1 MTDYLLALDQG
12 TTSSRAILFT
22 RQGSVVSSA
31 QIPFS
36 QYYPQPGWVEH
47 DPLELLDSQLRA
59 AAQCVAQSG
68 VRPGQIAGVGLANQR
83 ETALMWERETG
94 KPVGRAIVW
103 QCRRTAAFCTQLR
116 EQGYTEAIRA
126 RTGLL
131 PDAYFSGT
139 KYRWLLE
146 HTPGARRRAERG
158 ELLCGTVDSW
168 LLWNLTG
175 GKVHASDYSNC
186 CRTMLFDIHRR
197 CWDETLCQ
205 LLDVPMGW
213 LPQPVEN
220 SGDLGTIAS
229 GVPHLQDLAG
239 LPIRGAAGDQQAA
252 LFGHG
257 CYAPGMS
264 KNTYGTG
271 CFLLMNT
278 GLHPVKSVSDLI
290 TTIAWQLDGQARY
303 ALEGSVFVAGAVVKW
318 LRDEMGLIASAAE
331 SEALASSIAD
341 NGNVYFVPAFTGLG
355 APHWDM
361 YSRGT
366 IVGLTRGTGRAHIVR
381 AALEAI
387 AYQSAD
393 VLEAMSRDSS
403 TRLNVLHVDGGA
415 SANDFLMQFQADIL
429 GTRVQRPAVIES
441 TALGAAM
448 LAGRAV
454 GLWSDEQLRGL
465 GRSEREFVPNMDEAT
480 RRHLLRQWHRA
491 VEKSS
496 GWEEA

>member
-1 MTDYLLALDQG
+1 MKYILALDQG
-12 TTSSRAILFT
+12 TTSSRAVLFDEKGAPVASHGIEFP
-22 RQGSVVSSA
+22 QL
-31 QIPFS
+31 
-36 QYYPQPGWVEH
+36 YPKPGWVEH
-47 DPLELLDSQLRA
+47 RPEDILKSQVEAARA
-59 AAQCVAQSG
+59 AVEKSG
-68 VRPGQIAGVGLANQR
+68 VRVSEIEAVGITSQR
-83 ETALMWERETG
+83 ETTLLWERETQ
-94 KPVGRAIVW
+94 KPLYNAIVW
-103 QCRRTAAFCTQLR
+103 QCRRTAPLIER
-116 EQGYTEAIRA
+116 LKRDGLGNVVRD
-126 RTGLL
+126 RTGLI

-139 KYRWLLE
+139 KLQWLLD
-146 HTPGARRRAERG
+146 TVPDARARAERG
-158 ELLCGTVDSW
+158 ELCFGTVDSF
-168 LLWNLTG
+168 LANRLCAGHPHVTDATN
-175 GKVHASDYSNC
+175 AA
-186 CRTMLFDIHRR
+186 RTMLYNIYEHRWDDALLRAMDIPA
-197 CWDETLCQ
+197 Q
-205 LLDVPMGW
+205 V
-213 LPQPVEN
+213 LPKVV
-220 SGDLGTIAS
+220 DTS
-229 GVPHLQDLAG
+229 GVVGMLDKRVLGREIPV
-239 LPIRGAAGDQQAA
+239 AALVGDQQAA

-257 CYAPGMS
+257 CFAPGMS

-318 LRDEMGLIASAAE
+318 LRDEMGLIATAAE

-465 GRSEREFVPNMDEAT
+465 GESEREFAPNMDEAT

>member
-1 MTDYLLALDQG
+1 MKYILALDQG
-12 TTSSRAILFT
+12 TTSSRAVLFDEKGAPVASHGIEFP
-22 RQGSVVSSA
+22 QL
-31 QIPFS
+31 
-36 QYYPQPGWVEH
+36 YPKPGWVEH
-47 DPLELLDSQLRA
+47 RPDDILASQIEA
-59 AAQCVAQSG
+59 ARKAVEKSG
-68 VRPGQIAGVGLANQR
+68 VRLKDIEAVGITSQR
-83 ETALMWERETG
+83 ETTLLWERETQ
-94 KPVGRAIVW
+94 KPLHNAIVW
-103 QCRRTAAFCTQLR
+103 QCRRTAPLIER
-116 EQGYTEAIRA
+116 LKRDGLGNVVRD
-126 RTGLL
+126 RTGLI

-139 KYRWLLE
+139 KLQWLLDTVPE
-146 HTPGARRRAERG
+146 ARARAEKG
-158 ELLCGTVDSW
+158 ELCFGTVDSF
-168 LLWNLTG
+168 L
-175 GKVHASDYSNC
+175 ASSLCAGHPHVTDATNAA
-186 CRTMLFDIHRR
+186 RTMLYNIYEQRWDDVLLRAMDIP
-197 CWDETLCQ
+197 EP
-205 LLDVPMGW
+205 V
-213 LPQPVEN
+213 LPRVV
-220 SGDLGTIAS
+220 DTS
-229 GVPHLQDLAG
+229 GVVGMLDKRVLGREIPV
-239 LPIRGAAGDQQAA
+239 AALVGDQQSA
-252 LFGHG
+252 LFGNG
-257 CYAPGMS
+257 CFAPGMS

-366 IVGLTRGTGRAHIVR
+366 IVGLTRGTGKAHIVR

-465 GRSEREFVPNMDEAT
+465 GKSEREFVPNMDEAT

>member
-1 MTDYLLALDQG
+1 MKYILALDQG
-12 TTSSRAILFT
+12 TTSSRAVLFDEKGAPVASHGIEFP
-22 RQGSVVSSA
+22 QL
-31 QIPFS
+31 
-36 QYYPQPGWVEH
+36 YPKPGWVEH
-47 DPLELLDSQLRA
+47 RPEDILQSQVDAARA
-59 AAQCVAQSG
+59 AVEKSG
-68 VRPGQIAGVGLANQR
+68 VSLKDIAAVGITSQR
-83 ETALMWERETG
+83 ETTLLWERETQ
-94 KPVGRAIVW
+94 KPLHNAIVW
-103 QCRRTAAFCTQLR
+103 QCRRTAPLIER
-116 EQGYTEAIRA
+116 LKRDGLGNVVRD
-126 RTGLL
+126 RTGLI

-139 KYRWLLE
+139 KLQWLLD
-146 HTPGARRRAERG
+146 TVPDARARAEKG
-158 ELLCGTVDSW
+158 ELCFGTVDSF
-168 LLWNLTG
+168 LANRLCAGHPHVTDATN
-175 GKVHASDYSNC
+175 AA
-186 CRTMLFDIHRR
+186 RTMLYNIYEHR
-197 CWDETLCQ
+197 WDEV
-205 LLDVPMGW
+205 LLRAMDIPAQV
-213 LPQPVEN
+213 LPKVV
-220 SGDLGTIAS
+220 DTS
-229 GVPHLQDLAG
+229 GVVGMLDKRVLGREIPV
-239 LPIRGAAGDQQAA
+239 AALVGDQQSA
-252 LFGHG
+252 LFGNG
-257 CYAPGMS
+257 CFAPGMS

-366 IVGLTRGTGRAHIVR
+366 IVGLTRGTGKAHIVR

-465 GRSEREFVPNMDEAT
+465 GESEREFAPNMDEAT

-496 GWEEA
+496 GWEGA

>member
-1 MTDYLLALDQG
+1 MRD
-12 TTSSRAILFT
+12 
-22 RQGSVVSSA
+22 
-31 QIPFS
+31 
-36 QYYPQPGWVEH
+36 
-47 DPLELLDSQLRA
+47 
-59 AAQCVAQSG
+59 
-68 VRPGQIAGVGLANQR
+68 
-83 ETALMWERETG
+83 
-94 KPVGRAIVW
+94 
-103 QCRRTAAFCTQLR
+103 
-116 EQGYTEAIRA
+116 
-126 RTGLL
+126 RTGLI

-139 KYRWLLE
+139 KLQWLLD
-146 HTPGARRRAERG
+146 TVPNARDRAERG
-158 ELLCGTVDSW
+158 ELCFGTVDSF
-168 LLWNLTG
+168 LANRLCAGHPHVTDATN
-175 GKVHASDYSNC
+175 AA
-186 CRTMLFDIHRR
+186 RTMLYNIYEHR
-197 CWDETLCQ
+197 WDEV
-205 LLDVPMGW
+205 LLRAMDIPAQV
-213 LPQPVEN
+213 LPKVV
-220 SGDLGTIAS
+220 DTS
-229 GVPHLQDLAG
+229 GVVGMLDKRVLGREIPV
-239 LPIRGAAGDQQAA
+239 AALVGDQQSA
-252 LFGHG
+252 LFGNG
-257 CYAPGMS
+257 CFAPGMS

-290 TTIAWQLDGQARY
+290 TTIAWQLDGKARY

-331 SEALASSIAD
+331 SEALATSIAD

-366 IVGLTRGTGRAHIVR
+366 IVGLTRGTGKAHIVR

-393 VLEAMSRDSS
+393 MLEAMSRDSS

-465 GRSEREFVPNMDEAT
+465 GKSEREFVPNMDEAT

>member
-1 MTDYLLALDQG
+1 MKYILALDQG
-12 TTSSRAILFT
+12 TTSSRAVLFDGDGKPVASHGIEFP
-22 RQGSVVSSA
+22 QL
-31 QIPFS
+31 
-36 QYYPQPGWVEH
+36 YPKPGWVEH
-47 DPLELLDSQLRA
+47 RPDDILASQIEA
-59 AAQCVAQSG
+59 ARKAVEKSG
-68 VRPGQIAGVGLANQR
+68 VRLKDIEAVGITSQR
-83 ETALMWERETG
+83 ETTLLWERETQ
-94 KPVGRAIVW
+94 KPLHNAIVW
-103 QCRRTAAFCTQLR
+103 QCRRTAPLIER
-116 EQGYTEAIRA
+116 LKRDGLGNVVRD
-126 RTGLL
+126 RTGLI

-139 KYRWLLE
+139 KLQWLLDTVPE
-146 HTPGARRRAERG
+146 ARARAEKG
-158 ELLCGTVDSW
+158 ELCFGTVDSF
-168 LLWNLTG
+168 L
-175 GKVHASDYSNC
+175 ASSLCAGHPHVTDATNAA
-186 CRTMLFDIHRR
+186 RTMLYNIYEHR
-197 CWDETLCQ
+197 WDEV
-205 LLDVPMGW
+205 LLRAMDIPAQV
-213 LPQPVEN
+213 LPKVV
-220 SGDLGTIAS
+220 DTS
-229 GVPHLQDLAG
+229 GVVGVLDKRVLGREIPV
-239 LPIRGAAGDQQAA
+239 AALVGDQQSA
-252 LFGHG
+252 LFGNG
-257 CYAPGMS
+257 CFAPGMS

-331 SEALASSIAD
+331 SEEIAASIAD

-465 GRSEREFVPNMDEAT
+465 GESEREFAPNMDEAT

>member
-1 MTDYLLALDQG
+1 MKYILALDQG
-12 TTSSRAILFT
+12 TTSSRAVLFDEKGAPVASHGIEFP
-22 RQGSVVSSA
+22 QL
-31 QIPFS
+31 
-36 QYYPQPGWVEH
+36 YPKPGWVEH
-47 DPLELLDSQLRA
+47 RPEDILKSQVEAARA
-59 AAQCVAQSG
+59 AVEKSG
-68 VRPGQIAGVGLANQR
+68 VRVSEIEAVGITSQR
-83 ETALMWERETG
+83 ETTLLWERETQ
-94 KPVGRAIVW
+94 KPLYNAIVW
-103 QCRRTAAFCTQLR
+103 QCRRTAPLIER
-116 EQGYTEAIRA
+116 LKRDGLGNVVRD
-126 RTGLL
+126 RTGLI

-139 KYRWLLE
+139 KLQWLLD
-146 HTPGARRRAERG
+146 TVPNARVRAERG
-158 ELLCGTVDSW
+158 ELCFGTVDSF
-168 LLWNLTG
+168 LANRLCAGHPHVTDATN
-175 GKVHASDYSNC
+175 AA
-186 CRTMLFDIHRR
+186 RTMLYNIYEHRWDDALLRAMDIPA
-197 CWDETLCQ
+197 Q
-205 LLDVPMGW
+205 V
-213 LPQPVEN
+213 LPKVV
-220 SGDLGTIAS
+220 DTS
-229 GVPHLQDLAG
+229 GVVGMLDKRVLGREIPV
-239 LPIRGAAGDQQAA
+239 AALVGDQQSA
-252 LFGHG
+252 LFGNG
-257 CYAPGMS
+257 CFAPGMS

-331 SEALASSIAD
+331 SEAVAASIAD

-465 GRSEREFVPNMDEAT
+465 GESEREFAPNMDEAT

>member
-1 MTDYLLALDQG
+1 MKYILALDQG
-12 TTSSRAILFT
+12 TTSSRAVLFDEKGAPVASHGIEFP
-22 RQGSVVSSA
+22 QL
-31 QIPFS
+31 
-36 QYYPQPGWVEH
+36 YPKPGWVEH
-47 DPLELLDSQLRA
+47 RPEDILKSQVEAARA
-59 AAQCVAQSG
+59 AVEKSG
-68 VRPGQIAGVGLANQR
+68 VRVSEIEAVGITSQR
-83 ETALMWERETG
+83 ETTLLWERETQ
-94 KPVGRAIVW
+94 KPLYNAIVW
-103 QCRRTAAFCTQLR
+103 QCRRTAPLIER
-116 EQGYTEAIRA
+116 LKRDGLGNVVRD
-126 RTGLL
+126 RTGLI

-139 KYRWLLE
+139 KLQWLLD
-146 HTPGARRRAERG
+146 TVPNARVRAERG
-158 ELLCGTVDSW
+158 ELCFGTVDSF
-168 LLWNLTG
+168 LANRLCAGHPHVTDATN
-175 GKVHASDYSNC
+175 AA
-186 CRTMLFDIHRR
+186 RTMLYNIYEHRWDDALLRAMDIPA
-197 CWDETLCQ
+197 Q
-205 LLDVPMGW
+205 V
-213 LPQPVEN
+213 LPKVV
-220 SGDLGTIAS
+220 DTS
-229 GVPHLQDLAG
+229 GVVGMLDKRVLGREIPV
-239 LPIRGAAGDQQAA
+239 AALVGDQQAA

-257 CYAPGMS
+257 CFAPGMS

-318 LRDEMGLIASAAE
+318 LRDEMGLIATAAE

-465 GRSEREFVPNMDEAT
+465 GKSEREFVPNMDEAT

>member
-1 MTDYLLALDQG
+1 MKYILALDQG
-12 TTSSRAILFT
+12 TTSSRAVLFDGDGKPVASHGIEFP
-22 RQGSVVSSA
+22 QL
-31 QIPFS
+31 
-36 QYYPQPGWVEH
+36 YPKPGWVEH
-47 DPLELLDSQLRA
+47 RPDDILASQIEA
-59 AAQCVAQSG
+59 ARKAVEKSG
-68 VRPGQIAGVGLANQR
+68 VRLKDIEAVGITSQR
-83 ETALMWERETG
+83 ETTLLWERETQ
-94 KPVGRAIVW
+94 KPLHNAIVW
-103 QCRRTAAFCTQLR
+103 QCRRTAPLIER
-116 EQGYTEAIRA
+116 LKRDGLGNVVRD
-126 RTGLL
+126 RTGLI

-139 KYRWLLE
+139 KLQWLLDTVPE
-146 HTPGARRRAERG
+146 ARARAEKG
-158 ELLCGTVDSW
+158 ELCFGTVDSF
-168 LLWNLTG
+168 L
-175 GKVHASDYSNC
+175 ASSLCAGHPHVTDATNAA
-186 CRTMLFDIHRR
+186 RTMLYNIYEHR
-197 CWDETLCQ
+197 WDEV
-205 LLDVPMGW
+205 LLRAMDIPAQV
-213 LPQPVEN
+213 LPKVV
-220 SGDLGTIAS
+220 DTS
-229 GVPHLQDLAG
+229 GVVGVLDKRVLGREIPV
-239 LPIRGAAGDQQAA
+239 AALVGDQQSA
-252 LFGHG
+252 LFGNG
-257 CYAPGMS
+257 CFAPGMS

-290 TTIAWQLDGQARY
+290 TTIAWQLDGKARY

-331 SEALASSIAD
+331 SEALATSIAD

-465 GRSEREFVPNMDEAT
+465 GESEREFAPNMDEAT

>member
-1 MTDYLLALDQG
+1 MKYILALDQG
-12 TTSSRAILFT
+12 TTSSRAVLFDEKGAPVASHGIEFP
-22 RQGSVVSSA
+22 QL
-31 QIPFS
+31 
-36 QYYPQPGWVEH
+36 YPKPGWVEH
-47 DPLELLDSQLRA
+47 RPDDILQSQVDAARA
-59 AAQCVAQSG
+59 AVEKSG
-68 VRPGQIAGVGLANQR
+68 VRLKDIEAVGITSQR
-83 ETALMWERETG
+83 ETTLLWEREAQ
-94 KPVGRAIVW
+94 KPLHNAIVW
-103 QCRRTAAFCTQLR
+103 QCRRTAPLIER
-116 EQGYTEAIRA
+116 LKRDGLGNVVRD
-126 RTGLL
+126 RTGLI

-139 KYRWLLE
+139 KLQWLLD
-146 HTPGARRRAERG
+146 TVPDARARAEKG
-158 ELLCGTVDSW
+158 ELCFGTVDSF
-168 LLWNLTG
+168 LANRLCAGHPHVTDATN
-175 GKVHASDYSNC
+175 AA
-186 CRTMLFDIHRR
+186 RTMLYNIYEHR
-197 CWDETLCQ
+197 WDEV
-205 LLDVPMGW
+205 LLRAMDIPAQV
-213 LPQPVEN
+213 LPKVV
-220 SGDLGTIAS
+220 DTS
-229 GVPHLQDLAG
+229 GVVGMLDKRVLGREIPV
-239 LPIRGAAGDQQAA
+239 AALVGDQQSA
-252 LFGHG
+252 LFGNG
-257 CYAPGMS
+257 CFAPGMS

-290 TTIAWQLDGQARY
+290 TTIAWQLDGKARY

-465 GRSEREFVPNMDEAT
+465 GKSEREFVPNMDEAT